1 MPKRNLKI
9 LFVRMFAVSLVIA
22 AMSLLSASG
31 QDVREANRIAAS
43 GRTPV
48 PASSP
53 DAYPGYG
60 MIVAANNETKYFDG
74 KNVNRNANQIILYT
88 ADFYAK
94 TPPNNAGIDVLIAG
108 GKILEISDRAG
119 AVFLEKK
126 PDPGALKIADAKNV
140 FVISGNGEA
149 RKWILATLKTGENVG
164 LSGVDS
170 SKEVPPMAA
179 IPCFA
184 GAYYRKA
191 VTSFDVWTGIAGF
204 VKLGTPKFDENRLDE
219 KDKQPLDNF
228 SVYMGGNAGGKTE
241 VDAGLSW
248 EFTLDETGKRS
259 SRRNA
264 FRPFWRTKTWNS
276 APDEKKFYFYPGE
289 TVQMAVLVAGPNK
302 LRLIISDGKTKTFQ
316 TDFDAE
322 GFTANIPR
330 QFKRVNAIDQR
341 HNEGKPVQPTRAEIT
356 GAEWMNTILLRGAG
370 ADAKQIP
377 MDKTRFTD
385 MRCAGE
391 LNISVTTTGAAKGAE
406 KIDIYGTPK
415 K

>member
-1 MPKRNLKI
+1 MLFI
-9 LFVRMFAVSLVIA
+9 LIF
-22 AMSLLSASG
+22 
-31 QDVREANRIAAS
+31 AAS
-43 GRTPV
+43 V
-48 PASSP
+48 FAQNSSE
-53 DAYPGYG
+53 
-60 MIVAANNETKYFDG
+60 IVAANGQKYPVAGRDRTRNDNEIVVFTTDFYKKKPTFKNGVDVYVVDG
-74 KNVNRNANQIILYT
+74 KVSVIQ
-88 ADFYAK
+88 
-94 TPPNNAGIDVLIAG
+94 
-108 GKILEISDRAG
+108 DRAG
-119 AVFLEKK
+119 AVYLFNK
-126 PDPGALKIADAKNV
+126 PDPGVIAVGKDGFV
-140 FVISGNGEA
+140 FSAQGDA
-149 RKWILATLKTGENVG
+149 RKWVVANIKVGDAVAVSEIKINKNSSGEI
-164 LSGVDS
+164 
-170 SKEVPPMAA
+170 VPPASL
-179 IPCFA
+179 PCFA

-191 VTSFDVWTGIAGF
+191 VTSFDVWTGIGGL
-204 VKLGTPKFDENRLDE
+204 VKLGTPKVDENRLDE

-228 SVYMGGNAGGKTE
+228 SVYMGGNAGGKSE

-391 LNISVTTTGAAKGAE
+391 SNIAVTTTDAAEGAE

>member
-1 MPKRNLKI
+1 MRSNFTQIMLFI
-9 LFVRMFAVSLVIA
+9 LIF
-22 AMSLLSASG
+22 
-31 QDVREANRIAAS
+31 AAS
-43 GRTPV
+43 V
-48 PASSP
+48 FAQNSSE
-53 DAYPGYG
+53 
-60 MIVAANNETKYFDG
+60 IVAANGQKYPVAGRDRTRNDNEIVVFTTDFYKKKPTFKNGVDVYVVDG
-74 KNVNRNANQIILYT
+74 KVSVIQ
-88 ADFYAK
+88 
-94 TPPNNAGIDVLIAG
+94 
-108 GKILEISDRAG
+108 DRAG
-119 AVFLEKK
+119 AIYLFNK
-126 PDPGALKIADAKNV
+126 PDPGVIAVGKDGFV
-140 FVISGNGEA
+140 FSAQGDA
-149 RKWILATLKTGENVG
+149 RKWVVANIKVGDAVAVSEIKINKNSSGEI
-164 LSGVDS
+164 
-170 SKEVPPMAA
+170 VPPASL
-179 IPCFA
+179 PCFA

-191 VTSFDVWTGIAGF
+191 VTSFDVWTGIGGL
-204 VKLGTPKFDENRLDE
+204 VKLGTPKVDENRLDE

-228 SVYMGGNAGGKTE
+228 SVYMGGNAGGKSE

-391 LNISVTTTGAAKGAE
+391 SNIAVITTDAAKGAE

>member
-1 MPKRNLKI
+1 MLFI
-9 LFVRMFAVSLVIA
+9 LIF
-22 AMSLLSASG
+22 
-31 QDVREANRIAAS
+31 AAS
-43 GRTPV
+43 V
-48 PASSP
+48 FAQNSSE
-53 DAYPGYG
+53 
-60 MIVAANNETKYFDG
+60 IVAANGQKYPVAGRDRTRNDNEIVVFTTDFYKKKPTFKNGVDVYVVDG
-74 KNVNRNANQIILYT
+74 KVSVIQ
-88 ADFYAK
+88 
-94 TPPNNAGIDVLIAG
+94 
-108 GKILEISDRAG
+108 DRAG
-119 AVFLEKK
+119 AVYLFNK
-126 PDPGALKIADAKNV
+126 PDPGVIAVGKDGFV
-140 FVISGNGEA
+140 FSAQGDA
-149 RKWILATLKTGENVG
+149 RKWVVANIKVGDAVAVSEIKINKNSSGEI
-164 LSGVDS
+164 
-170 SKEVPPMAA
+170 VPPASL
-179 IPCFA
+179 PCFA

-191 VTSFDVWTGIAGF
+191 VTSFDVWTGIGGL
-204 VKLGTPKFDENRLDE
+204 VKLGTPKVDENRLDE

-228 SVYMGGNAGGKTE
+228 SVYMGGNAGGKSE

-391 LNISVTTTGAAKGAE
+391 SNIAVTTTDAAKGAE

>member
-1 MPKRNLKI
+1 MLFI
-9 LFVRMFAVSLVIA
+9 LIF
-22 AMSLLSASG
+22 
-31 QDVREANRIAAS
+31 AAS
-43 GRTPV
+43 V
-48 PASSP
+48 FAQNSSE
-53 DAYPGYG
+53 
-60 MIVAANNETKYFDG
+60 IVAANKQKYPVAGRDRTRNDNEIVVFTTDFYKKKPTFKNGVDVYVVDG
-74 KNVNRNANQIILYT
+74 KVSVIQ
-88 ADFYAK
+88 
-94 TPPNNAGIDVLIAG
+94 
-108 GKILEISDRAG
+108 DRAG
-119 AVFLEKK
+119 AIYLFNK
-126 PDPGALKIADAKNV
+126 PDPGVIAVGKDGFV
-140 FVISGNGEA
+140 FSAQGDA
-149 RKWILATLKTGENVG
+149 RKWVVANIKVGDAVAVSEIKINKNSSGEI
-164 LSGVDS
+164 
-170 SKEVPPMAA
+170 VPPSSL
-179 IPCFA
+179 PCFA

-191 VTSFDVWTGIAGF
+191 VTSFDVWTGIGGL
-204 VKLGTPKFDENRLDE
+204 VKLGTPKVDENRLDE

-228 SVYMGGNAGGKTE
+228 SVYMGGNAGGKSE

-330 QFKRVNAIDQR
+330 QFKRVNAVDQR

-391 LNISVTTTGAAKGAE
+391 SNIAVTPTDAAKGAE

>member
-1 MPKRNLKI
+1 MLFI
-9 LFVRMFAVSLVIA
+9 LIF
-22 AMSLLSASG
+22 
-31 QDVREANRIAAS
+31 AAS
-43 GRTPV
+43 V
-48 PASSP
+48 FAQNSSE
-53 DAYPGYG
+53 
-60 MIVAANNETKYFDG
+60 IVAANGEKYPVAGRDRTRNDNEIVVFTTDFYKKKPTFKNGVDVYVVDG
-74 KNVNRNANQIILYT
+74 KVSVIQ
-88 ADFYAK
+88 
-94 TPPNNAGIDVLIAG
+94 
-108 GKILEISDRAG
+108 DRAG
-119 AVFLEKK
+119 AIYLFNK
-126 PDPGALKIADAKNV
+126 PDPGVIAVGKDGFV
-140 FVISGNGEA
+140 FSAQGDA
-149 RKWILATLKTGENVG
+149 RKWVVANIKVGDAVAVSEIKINKNSSGEI
-164 LSGVDS
+164 
-170 SKEVPPMAA
+170 VPSASL
-179 IPCFA
+179 PCFA

-191 VTSFDVWTGIAGF
+191 VTSFDVWTGIGGL
-204 VKLGTPKFDENRLDE
+204 VKLGTPKVDENRLDE

-228 SVYMGGNAGGKTE
+228 SVYMGGNAGGKSE

-316 TDFDAE
+316 TDFEAE

-391 LNISVTTTGAAKGAE
+391 SNISVTTTGAAKGAE

>member
-1 MPKRNLKI
+1 MRSNFTQIMLFI
-9 LFVRMFAVSLVIA
+9 LIF
-22 AMSLLSASG
+22 
-31 QDVREANRIAAS
+31 AAS
-43 GRTPV
+43 V
-48 PASSP
+48 FAQNSSE
-53 DAYPGYG
+53 
-60 MIVAANNETKYFDG
+60 IVAANGQKYPVAGRDRTRNDNEIVVFTTDFYKKKPTFKNGVDVYVVDG
-74 KNVNRNANQIILYT
+74 KVSVIQ
-88 ADFYAK
+88 
-94 TPPNNAGIDVLIAG
+94 
-108 GKILEISDRAG
+108 DRAG
-119 AVFLEKK
+119 AIYLFNK
-126 PDPGALKIADAKNV
+126 PDPGVIAVGKDGFV
-140 FVISGNGEA
+140 FSAQGDA
-149 RKWILATLKTGENVG
+149 RKWVVANIKVGDAVAVSEIKINKNSSGEI
-164 LSGVDS
+164 
-170 SKEVPPMAA
+170 VPPASL
-179 IPCFA
+179 PCFA

-191 VTSFDVWTGIAGF
+191 VTSFDVWTGIGGL
-204 VKLGTPKFDENRLDE
+204 VKLGTPKVDENRLDE
-219 KDKQPLDNF
+219 KDKQPLDSF
-228 SVYMGGNAGGKTE
+228 SVYMGGNAGGKSE

-316 TDFDAE
+316 TDFEAE

-385 MRCAGE
+385 MRCVGE
-391 LNISVTTTGAAKGAE
+391 SNIAVTTTDAAKGAE